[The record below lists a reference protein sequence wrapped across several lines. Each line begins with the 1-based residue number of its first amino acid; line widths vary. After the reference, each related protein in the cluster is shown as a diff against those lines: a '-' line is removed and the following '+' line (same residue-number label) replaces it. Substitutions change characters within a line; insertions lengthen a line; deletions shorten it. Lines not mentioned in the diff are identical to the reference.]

1 MSGAPTAD
9 GGTQASGGGMGGTTF
24 GTLSSIGSDL
34 SVSVSFNIANEL
46 LDAANDAQLG
56 QDELI
61 ALVVGFT
68 IVFSALQARMEALL
82 RARRRLVVARARA
95 EAQGVIAELRASD
108 ALFPPPVEKMSL
120 WGKQDE
126 LYVKE
131 AERSALAKLQDRRS
145 ALDFGALIVSIC
157 QRIFLAISIQLL
169 AASVRTQQPSRLVRT
184 ISLVGLAVFFVFV
197 ESLTHRVAV

>member
-1 MSGAPTAD
+1 MSGAPTTD

-82 RARRRLVVARARA
+82 RARRRLVVTRARV
-95 EAQGVIAELRASD
+95 EAGGMIAELRAARERSEP
-108 ALFPPPVEKMSL
+108 AHASLL

-126 LYVKE
+126 LYIKE

>member
-1 MSGAPTAD
+1 MSGAPTTE

-24 GTLSSIGSDL
+24 GMLSSIGSDL

-46 LDAANDAQLG
+46 LEWSHDAQLG

-61 ALVVGFT
+61 ALVTGFA
-68 IVFSALQARMEALL
+68 IVFSALQARTEALL
-82 RARRRLVVARARA
+82 RDRRRLVVARARA
-95 EAQGVIAELRASD
+95 EAAEIVEELRAMGPSW
-108 ALFPPPVEKMSL
+108 EKQ
-120 WGKQDE
+120 GE
-126 LYVKE
+126 LYIKE

>member
-1 MSGAPTAD
+1 M
-9 GGTQASGGGMGGTTF
+9 
-24 GTLSSIGSDL
+24 
-34 SVSVSFNIANEL
+34 
-46 LDAANDAQLG
+46 
-56 QDELI
+56 
-61 ALVVGFT
+61 
-68 IVFSALQARMEALL
+68 FSALQARTEALL
-82 RARRRLVVARARA
+82 RDRRKLVVARARA
-95 EAQGVIAELRASD
+95 EAQGDRRDRRGVRAAHRD
-108 ALFPPPVEKMSL
+108 RLGEA
-120 WGKQDE
+120 GE
-126 LYVKE
+126 LYIKE

>member
-1 MSGAPTAD
+1 
-9 GGTQASGGGMGGTTF
+9 MGGTTF

-82 RARRRLVVARARA
+82 RARRRLVVTRARA
-95 EAQGVIAELRASD
+95 DAEGMIAELRAARESSEPAY
-108 ALFPPPVEKMSL
+108 ALPL

-126 LYVKE
+126 LYIKE

>member
-1 MSGAPTAD
+1 
-9 GGTQASGGGMGGTTF
+9 MGGTTF

-95 EAQGVIAELRASD
+95 EAQGVIAELRA
-108 ALFPPPVEKMSL
+108 AELFAPPVEKMPL
-120 WGKQDE
+120 WGKQEE

>member
-1 MSGAPTAD
+1 MSGAPTTE

-24 GTLSSIGSDL
+24 GMLSSIGSDL

-46 LDAANDAQLG
+46 LEWSNDAQLG

-61 ALVVGFT
+61 ALVTGFA
-68 IVFSALQARMEALL
+68 IVFSALQARTEALL
-82 RARRRLVVARARA
+82 RDRRRLVVARARA
-95 EAQGVIAELRASD
+95 EAAEIVEELRAMGPSW
-108 ALFPPPVEKMSL
+108 EKQ
-120 WGKQDE
+120 GE
-126 LYVKE
+126 LYIKE

>member
-1 MSGAPTAD
+1 
-9 GGTQASGGGMGGTTF
+9 MGGTTF

-95 EAQGVIAELRASD
+95 EAQGVIAELREADVMFSR
-108 ALFPPPVEKMSL
+108 PL

-126 LYVKE
+126 LYIKE

>member
-1 MSGAPTAD
+1 
-9 GGTQASGGGMGGTTF
+9 MGGTTF

-46 LDAANDAQLG
+46 LDAANDAQMG

-68 IVFSALQARMEALL
+68 IVFSALQARMQALL
-82 RARRRLVVARARA
+82 RARRRLVVATARA
-95 EAQGVIAELRASD
+95 EAESVIAELRA
-108 ALFPPPVEKMSL
+108 AEAAEPRAAGQL

-126 LYVKE
+126 LHMKD

-197 ESLTHRVAV
+197 EALTHRVAV